1 MLSAKSINNLKA
13 SNLFRTVKTS
23 ISDGKETNTKIID
36 ITVEEKPTGEIMVG
50 AGAGTQGGTLGFSV
64 KENNFLGK
72 GIKLNTS
79 LDLTEDSVKGIFAVT
94 NPNFNY
100 TDKSLST
107 SIESTKIDKLTD
119 SGYET
124 TKLDFFWDWFRT
136 I

>member
-1 MLSAKSINNLKA
+1 
-13 SNLFRTVKTS
+13 
-23 ISDGKETNTKIID
+23 
-36 ITVEEKPTGEIMVG
+36 MVG

-64 KENNFLGK
+64 KENNFLNK

-79 LDLTEDSVKGIFAVT
+79 LDLTETLLRYFAVT

-124 TKLDFFWDWFRT
+124 TKTGFSFG